1 MDFRYGE
8 DGLRIGKPNP
18 TTFRRT
24 SVRASRRTLSLVALA
39 AVGTLGL
46 AACSSGTDTA
56 SSGSSGGAT
65 GSGFPVTVEHVF
77 GETEIAEAP
86 ERVAT
91 IQWANQDVAL
101 ALGVVP
107 VGMPAQT
114 YGDDDGD
121 GILPWTYEK
130 LEELGG
136 TDELPVLFDETAALD
151 FEAVADTAPDVILG
165 GYGGFTEEDYDT
177 LTQIAPTVAY
187 PGAQWGATWRE
198 MAELDGAALGMADE
212 ADELIADI
220 EKQIADAV
228 AAEPALEGK
237 TAMMGYFTPGDFSS
251 IGYYS
256 TDDARNKYLADFGFE
271 TPESLKTLSEENE
284 EFFGTVS
291 AENADTFDDVDIMV
305 VYGDETTLPGL
316 QADPLLSQI
325 PAVANGSVVVLDN
338 SLPIAASVSPTVLS
352 IPWALD
358 EYVGMLAEA
367 AKNAE

>member
-1 MDFRYGE
+1 V
-8 DGLRIGKPNP
+8 P
-18 TTFRRT
+18 
-24 SVRASRRTLSLVALA
+24 VSRRSLSLVALVA
-39 AVGTLGL
+39 AGALGL
-46 AACSSGTDTA
+46 SACSGDSGAPTA
-56 SSGSSGGAT
+56 GSSDSASGA
-65 GSGFPVTVEHVF
+65 GFPVTVEHVF
-77 GETEIAEAP
+77 GETEIEAEP
-86 ERVAT
+86 QRVAT

-114 YGDDDGD
+114 YGDDNGD
-121 GILPWTYEK
+121 GILPWTWDK

-136 TDELPVLFDETAALD
+136 TEELPVLFDESAALD
-151 FEAVADTAPDVILG
+151 FEAVADTTPDVILG
-165 GYGGFTEEDYDT
+165 GYGGFTQEDYDT

-187 PGAQWGATWRE
+187 PDVPWGATWRE

-212 ADELIADI
+212 ADELIADV
-220 EKQIADAV
+220 EQQIADAV

-256 TDDARNKYLADFGFE
+256 TDDARNKYLVDFGLE
-271 TPESLKTLSEENE
+271 MPESLETLSAENE

-358 EYVGMLAEA
+358 EYVGMLADA
-367 AKNAE
+367 AENAE

>member
-1 MDFRYGE
+1 MR
-8 DGLRIGKPNP
+8 
-18 TTFRRT
+18 
-24 SVRASRRTLSLVALA
+24 SSRRSLSLVALA
-39 AVGTLGL
+39 AVGSLTL
-46 AACSSGTDTA
+46 AACSSGSDA
-56 SSGSSGGAT
+56 PSSDSSGSAS

-77 GETEIAEAP
+77 GETEIPEAP

-130 LEELGG
+130 LDELGG
-136 TDELPVLFDETAALD
+136 TEELPALFDETSALD
-151 FEAVADTAPDVILG
+151 FEAIADTTPDVILG
-165 GYGGFTEEDYDT
+165 GYGGFTQEDYDT

-187 PGAQWGATWRE
+187 PDVQWGATWRE

-212 ADELIADI
+212 ADALIADV
-220 EKQIADAV
+220 EQQMADAV

-237 TAMMGYFTPGDFSS
+237 TAMVGYFTPGDLSS

-256 TDDARNKYLADFGFE
+256 TDDARNKYLNDFGFE
-271 TPESLKTLSEENE
+271 TPESLTKLSEENE

-305 VYGDETTLPGL
+305 VYGDDTTLPAL

-325 PAVANGSVVVLDN
+325 PAVANGSVVVMDN
-338 SLPIAASVSPTVLS
+338 ALPIAAALSPTVLS
-352 IPWALD
+352 IPWSLD
-358 EYVGMLAEA
+358 EFVGMLADA
-367 AKNAE
+367 AENAE

>member
-1 MDFRYGE
+1 M
-8 DGLRIGKPNP
+8 
-18 TTFRRT
+18 
-24 SVRASRRTLSLVALA
+24 
-39 AVGTLGL
+39 LGL
-46 AACSSGTDTA
+46 AACSSGAGTA
-56 SSGSSGGAT
+56 PSESSGSAA

-77 GETEIAEAP
+77 GETEIAAAP

-114 YGDDDGD
+114 YGDDNGD
-121 GILPWTYEK
+121 GILPWTFEK
-130 LEELGG
+130 LDELGG
-136 TDELPVLFDETAALD
+136 ADEPPVLFDETSAID
-151 FEAVADTAPDVILG
+151 FEAVADTTPDVILG
-165 GYGGFTEEDYDT
+165 GYGGFTEEDYET
-177 LTQIAPTVAY
+177 LSQIAPTVAY

-212 ADELIADI
+212 ADALIADI
-220 EKQIADAV
+220 EEQIADAV

-237 TAMMGYFTPGDFSS
+237 TAMVGYFTPGDLSS

-271 TPESLKTLSEENE
+271 TPASLETLSEENE
-284 EFFGTVS
+284 EFFGSVS

-305 VYGDETTLPGL
+305 VYGDDSTLPAL

-325 PAVANGSVVVLDN
+325 PAVANGSVVVMNN
-338 SLPIAASVSPTVLS
+338 SLPIAAALSPTVLS
-352 IPWALD
+352 IPWSLD
-358 EYVGMLAEA
+358 EFVGMLADA
-367 AKNAE
+367 AENAE

>member
-1 MDFRYGE
+1 M
-8 DGLRIGKPNP
+8 
-18 TTFRRT
+18 
-24 SVRASRRTLSLVALA
+24 
-39 AVGTLGL
+39 LGL
-46 AACSSGTDTA
+46 GACSSGADTA
-56 SSGSSGGAT
+56 SSESSNGTA

-77 GETEIAEAP
+77 GETEIDAAP

-136 TDELPVLFDETAALD
+136 TDDLPVLFDEASALD

-165 GYGGFTEEDYDT
+165 GYGGFTEEDFET
-177 LTQIAPTVAY
+177 LSQIAPTVAY
-187 PGAQWGATWRE
+187 PDAPWGSTWRE

-212 ADELIADI
+212 ADALIADV
-220 EKQIADAV
+220 EQQIADAI

-271 TPESLKTLSEENE
+271 TPESLATLSEENE

-338 SLPIAASVSPTVLS
+338 NSPLAASVSPTVLS

-358 EYVGMLAEA
+358 EFVGKFADAAE
-367 AKNAE
+367 NAE